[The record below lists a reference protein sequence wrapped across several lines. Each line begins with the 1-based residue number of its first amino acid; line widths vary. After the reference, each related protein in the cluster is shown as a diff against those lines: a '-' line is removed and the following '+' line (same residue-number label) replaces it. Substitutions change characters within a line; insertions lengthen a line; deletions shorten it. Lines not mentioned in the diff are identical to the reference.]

1 MSPRKKKLT
10 LAVSAL
16 AVLGVVTLL
25 SFFGTPAA
33 TSQPLSVSFVGYT
46 NAFASALDR
55 RNAEWLSRLN
65 ADHGQNQGP
74 RMTAVFV
81 VSNQS
86 SRVVKRWGGA
96 YLESPPFAKDS
107 GPTNSNWAWASGS
120 PIPDRFLKPG
130 QAERLMITETP
141 AGDEW
146 RLRIPWSWG
155 IRARVAVAAR
165 GYSFLPGWI
174 RVAPNFYAC
183 SDPVRLNAPT
193 NGLSQ

>member
-25 SFFGTPAA
+25 SFFGMPAA

-46 NAFASALDR
+46 NVF
-55 RNAEWLSRLN
+55 
-65 ADHGQNQGP
+65 GGP
-74 RMTAVFV
+74 RMTAIFV

-107 GPTNSNWAWASGS
+107 SPTNSNWAWAAGS
-120 PIPDRFLKPG
+120 PIADSFLKPG
-130 QAERLMITETP
+130 QTERLMLTETP
-141 AGDEW
+141 ASDEW

-155 IRARVAVAAR
+155 IRARFAIAAKR
-165 GYSFLPGWI
+165 YPFLPWRL
-174 RVAPNFYAC
+174 RVAPNFYAY
-183 SDPVRLNAPT
+183 SDPVRD
-193 NGLSQ
+193 